1 MTTSFRA
8 KGVTHVGQ
16 VRSNNQDTFL
26 EAEDLFAVADGMGG
40 HQGGEVASHLAIET
54 LRDQFTVPT
63 TDALVDA
70 IQAANEVVMAKADDD
85 PSLRGMGT
93 TIVALAAVVT
103 DGEDRIAVVNVGDS
117 RCYLLEEDH
126 LRQITKDHSV
136 VQTLVDNGQIT
147 RAEAE
152 RHPQR
157 NILTRALGI
166 DPRVMTD
173 SWELLP
179 FAGDRYILCSDGLFN
194 EVAETDIVQVLRDQ
208 PNPGDAADELVRMAN
223 EGGGR
228 DNISVVVI
236 DVVEDNGLR
245 ANADAA
251 RSRISSHT
259 TGVHRAVVLA
269 AEPHVAPPV
278 GRDDGD
284 GEASPD
290 TEAGAA
296 PSSRAG
302 TAGRPDV
309 EEGVERRGPSFRTIA
324 FVGAIIA
331 VLAAVIGTL
340 LFAGRGT
347 YYVGFDGNELTIFE
361 GDPDAFLG
369 MDPQVKERTGL
380 QRADVPT
387 SYLDELEGGKTFS
400 SLEDARAYVA
410 QIEEDIA
417 DGRGGQR
424 PSPQVTQPPANRPT
438 EPSTTATDGGTTVP
452 GDTTTTEDGGG
463 LSRG

>member
-1 MTTSFRA
+1 VTTSFRA
-8 KGVTHVGQ
+8 KGATHVGQ
-16 VRSNNQDTFL
+16 VRSNNQDSFL

-54 LRDQFTVPT
+54 LREHFTVPT

-70 IQAANEVVMAKADDD
+70 IQAANDAVMAKAVDD

-93 TIVALAAVVT
+93 TIVALAAVIT
-103 DGEDRIAVVNVGDS
+103 QGEDRIAVVNVGDS
-117 RCYLLEEDH
+117 RCYLLEEDR

-179 FAGDRYILCSDGLFN
+179 FAGDRYVLCSDGLFN
-194 EVAETDIVQVLRDQ
+194 EVSEADMVRVLRAQ
-208 PNPGDAADELVRMAN
+208 ASPGEAADELVQMAN
-223 EGGGR
+223 AGGGR

-245 ANADAA
+245 ASADAA
-251 RSRISSHT
+251 RSRVATHT
-259 TGVHRAVVLA
+259 TGVHRAVALA
-269 AEPHVAPPV
+269 
-278 GRDDGD
+278 
-284 GEASPD
+284 
-290 TEAGAA
+290 TEAPATRPSEGAETEGG
-296 PSSRAG
+296 SDSRPTTDA
-302 TAGRPDV
+302 ARADADEPI
-309 EEGVERRGPSFRTIA
+309 ERRGPSFRTIA

-369 MDPQVKERTGL
+369 MDPQVKERTGIE
-380 QRADVPT
+380 RSAVPT
-387 SYLDELEGGKTFS
+387 SYLDELEDGKTFS
-400 SLEDARAYVA
+400 SLDDARAYVA
-410 QIEEDIA
+410 RIEADIA
-417 DGRGGQR
+417 TGRGTEA
-424 PSPQVTQPPANRPT
+424 PPDTSPPT
-438 EPSTTATDGGTTVP
+438 LDQTTTTALDSSTTSVP
-452 GDTTTTEDGGG
+452 GETTTTEGGG